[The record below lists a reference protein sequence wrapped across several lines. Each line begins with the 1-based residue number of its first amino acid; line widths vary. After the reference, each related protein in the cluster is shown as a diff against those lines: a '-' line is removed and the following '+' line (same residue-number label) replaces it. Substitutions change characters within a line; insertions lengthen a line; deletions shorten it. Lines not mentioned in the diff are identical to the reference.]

1 MKYLISLVLGL
12 AVGAAIFA
20 TGMILNPFVDSRN
33 LSPIA
38 VTDSQTLTLSY
49 SAVASNS
56 ILHTNNGVSRV
67 SPYPE
72 KVLQLWEAPIR
83 QSSATVSL
91 LYDARNQPAGLG
103 IKFSSD
109 SESTWLLSG
118 EALVDSVWYVYLPG
132 RGGFF
137 IEQSENYWAYI
148 RDVIFPAYR
157 SASNAWKGSWL
168 GNVTA
173 GPGALGTARVTG
185 GSGEFEGKIM
195 PGVESLLVRAW
206 SANTG
211 PVAADGRITIE
222 LPPMESEDQPLQD

>member
-12 AVGAAIFA
+12 VVGAVIFA
-20 TGMILNPFVDSRN
+20 TGVILNPFVESRN
-33 LSPIA
+33 LSPIS

-49 SAVASNS
+49 SAVAANS
-56 ILHTNNGVSRV
+56 IVHTNNGESRIL
-67 SPYPE
+67 PHPE

-83 QSSATVSL
+83 QTSAVASL
-91 LYDARNQPAGLG
+91 LHDARNQPVGLG
-103 IKFSSD
+103 IKFSST
-109 SESTWLLSG
+109 SERTRLLNG

-137 IEQSENYWAYI
+137 VEQSENYWTYV
-148 RDVIFPAYR
+148 RDVVFPAYR

-185 GSGEFEGKIM
+185 GSGEFQGNIM
-195 PGVESLLVRAW
+195 PAVESLIVRAW
-206 SANTG
+206 SAKTG
-211 PVAADGRITIE
+211 PVAADGRLTIE
-222 LPPMESEDQPLQD
+222 LPSINPEEQSAQD